1 MNSSIVIALPKI
13 DDAKKIRT
21 ILNRHGFSVAAV
33 CSTAS
38 TALASMSELDGGILI
53 CGYKLTDRYYRDVLE
68 DIPSYF
74 EMLLLASGRVIAEA
88 PTSVL
93 TVEMPM
99 KVSDLVN
106 TVDMIS
112 DETAYRRYLDGEQK
126 AADLLV
132 ERYGDA
138 LTLYINGY
146 IKDIHEAED
155 LMIEAFSQLFAKER
169 PIEGVGSFKAY
180 LYKTARHLALRHK
193 QKHRL
198 AFLCL
203 DELDFEPQSNTL
215 IDTDLLRSERDR
227 QLYDALEKLKAE
239 YREALYLVY
248 FEDMSYRDAATVMNK
263 SESQITKLIYR
274 GKQSL
279 KVILEQE
286 GFTYADK

>member
-1 MNSSIVIALPKI
+1 MNGIKGYISI
-13 DDAKKIRT
+13 RE
-21 ILNRHGFSVAAV
+21 
-33 CSTAS
+33 AS
-38 TALASMSELDGGILI
+38 YRWGVSERRVNQYCAEGRIPGASRFGRSWA
-53 CGYKLTDRYYRDVLE
+53 
-68 DIPSYF
+68 IP
-74 EMLLLASGRVIAEA
+74 ENAEKPSA
-88 PTSVL
+88 PRRKARK
-93 TVEMPM
+93 EA
-99 KVSDLVN
+99 
-106 TVDMIS
+106 VDMIS

-263 SESQITKLIYR
+263 SESQITKLVYR